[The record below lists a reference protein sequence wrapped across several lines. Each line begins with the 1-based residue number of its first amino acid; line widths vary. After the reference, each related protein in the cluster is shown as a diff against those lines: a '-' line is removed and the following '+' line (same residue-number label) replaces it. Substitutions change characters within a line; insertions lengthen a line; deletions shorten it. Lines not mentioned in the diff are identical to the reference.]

1 MATRQHEDSAS
12 SNSETSNSET
22 LKSATLNS
30 KYNAI
35 LK

>member
-12 SNSETSNSET
+12 LNSETSNSET

-35 LK
+35 LR